1 MKKIVF
7 AFLMCLFAQASF
19 GQRISR
25 SYNNR
30 SMSEVLKDLG
40 KATQRYKISF
50 IYNELEDF
58 TVTTSFRS
66 FSLQEALGQVFGF
79 YPIKA

>member
-1 MKKIVF
+1 MNEMKKIF
-7 AFLMCLFAQASF
+7 LAFLMCLLVQVSW
-19 GQRISR
+19 GQRVSR

-50 IYNELEDF
+50 IYRDVL
-58 TVTTSFRS
+58 
-66 FSLQEALGQVFGF
+66 
-79 YPIKA
+79 